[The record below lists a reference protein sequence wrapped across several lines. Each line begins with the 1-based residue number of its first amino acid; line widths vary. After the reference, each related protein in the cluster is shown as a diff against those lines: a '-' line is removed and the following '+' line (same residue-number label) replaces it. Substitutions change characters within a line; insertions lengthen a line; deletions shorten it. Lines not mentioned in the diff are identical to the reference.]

1 VELTAAEIAAATGG
15 RVVAGTPD
23 ALARSFTID
32 SRLLDPEACFVALVA
47 ARDGHDF
54 IADAWAR
61 HATVAVASRPVPAP
75 PPGAAVVEVTD
86 GLAALAALGR
96 EARDRLGSVP
106 VVGVTGSAGKTAT
119 KDLTLAALAPRR
131 RAHASP
137 SSFNNEAGVPLTLLG
152 APVGTEV
159 VVTEMGARFA
169 GNITALTDIARPIIG
184 VVTHIGLAHAG
195 PLGGPEGIAAVKGE
209 LLEALPPAGLAVL
222 NADCRFVA
230 DFAARTD
237 ARVMRVGEARDA
249 DVRIVDL
256 ELDAD
261 LRPRFTLATPSGAA
275 PVSLALHGE
284 HHALNAAMAATV
296 AMELGVPIDVAARGL
311 RDARPASL
319 RMQVIRTSRG
329 VVLINDAYNSSP
341 TSAAAA
347 LRALGRLEIAG
358 RRIAVLG
365 EMLELGPHS
374 PDAHAELGGLA
385 ADVGVDLLVT
395 VGAGAAGIAAT
406 ARAGDV
412 TVIEAPDPCTAGS
425 IVDHEARD
433 GDAVL
438 VKASR
443 AVGLERVAA
452 ALEEPRPT

>member
-1 VELTAAEIAAATGG
+1 VELTAAEIAAAAGG
-15 RVVAGTPD
+15 RVVAGASD

-32 SRLLDPEACFVALVA
+32 SRLLEPDGCFVALVA

-54 IADAWAR
+54 VADAWAR
-61 HATVAVASRPVPAP
+61 HATVTVVSRSVPTP
-75 PPGAAVVEVTD
+75 PPGAAVVEVAD
-86 GLAALAALGR
+86 GLAALTALGR
-96 EARDRLGSVP
+96 HARDRLGSVP

-131 RAHASP
+131 QAHASP
-137 SSFNNEAGVPLTLLG
+137 ASFNNEAGVPLTLLG
-152 APVGTEV
+152 APEGTDV

-169 GNITALTDIARPIIG
+169 GNITALTEIARPVIG

-195 PLGGPEGIAAVKGE
+195 HLGGPEGIAAVKGE
-209 LLEALPPAGLAVL
+209 LLEALPPGGLAIL

-230 DFAARTD
+230 DLADRTE
-237 ARVMRVGEARDA
+237 ARVLRVGEARDA

-256 ELDAD
+256 ELDPD
-261 LRPRFTLATPSGAA
+261 LKPQFTLATPSGSAR
-275 PVSLALHGE
+275 VRLSLHGE

-319 RMQVIRTSRG
+319 RMQVIRTPGG

-341 TSAAAA
+341 TSATAA
-347 LRALGRLEIAG
+347 LRALGRLEVTG

-374 PDAHAELGGLA
+374 PDAHAKLGELV
-385 ADVGVDLLVT
+385 ADIGVELLVT
-395 VGAGAAGIAAT
+395 VGAGAAGIATT
-406 ARAGDV
+406 ARAGGV
-412 TVIEAPDPCTAGS
+412 IVIEAPDPCTAGA
-425 IVDHEARD
+425 ILEREARD

-452 ALEEPRPT
+452 ALEESRPT